1 MYLFKWFYFGAK
13 IHNISHIYGI
23 SLYKINKDL
32 KLKEFL
38 GVLEYVYQHR
48 PINGLC

>member
-1 MYLFKWFYFGAK
+1 MYLFKWFYFFAK
-13 IHNISHIYGI
+13 IHNYDI

-38 GVLEYVYQHR
+38 AVLEYVY
-48 PINGLC
+48 